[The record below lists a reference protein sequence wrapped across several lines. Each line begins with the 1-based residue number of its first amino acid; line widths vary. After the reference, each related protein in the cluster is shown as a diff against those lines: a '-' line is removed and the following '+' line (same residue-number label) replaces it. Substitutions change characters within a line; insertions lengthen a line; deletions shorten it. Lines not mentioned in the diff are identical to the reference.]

1 MTTAGRL
8 PARALL
14 LDMDGTLVDS
24 TGDVE
29 KHWTWWAERRGLD
42 PAAVLVHAHGSPS
55 RQTVA
60 RFVDADEVA
69 TETAWVEGL
78 SLQTAREVALP
89 GALELLSQRILPVA
103 VVTSATR
110 AVAPVR
116 LQRAGLPVPAVL
128 VTADD
133 VERGKPDPAPYLL
146 AAARLGVAAGD
157 CVGVEDTP
165 AGVASMRAAGVSAL
179 AVTTTYPGADLAGA
193 IAVLADLSGLRVE
206 PGAVSWGQGER
217 ADEDGGEP

>member
-1 MTTAGRL
+1 MTTSGRL

-24 TGDVE
+24 TDDVE
-29 KHWTWWAERRGLD
+29 KHWTMWAARRGLD
-42 PAAVLVHAHGSPS
+42 PAAVLGHAHGSPS
-55 RQTVA
+55 RETVA
-60 RFVDADEVA
+60 RFVDAAEVA

-78 SLQTAREVALP
+78 SLHTEHERALP
-89 GALELLSQRILPVA
+89 GAFDLLSQRILPVA
-103 VVTSATR
+103 VVTSATA

-133 VERGKPDPAPYLL
+133 VARGKPDPAPYLL
-146 AAARLGVAAGD
+146 AAARLGVDAAD

-165 AGVASMRAAGVSAL
+165 AGVASLRAAGASAL
-179 AVTTTYPGADLAGA
+179 AVTTTFSATALADAVT
-193 IAVLADLSGLRVE
+193 VLADLAGLRVE
-206 PGAVSWGQGER
+206 PDAVSWGR
-217 ADEDGGEP
+217 P

>member
-1 MTTAGRL
+1 MTTSGRL

-24 TGDVE
+24 TDDVE
-29 KHWTWWAERRGLD
+29 KHWTLWAERRGLD

-55 RQTVA
+55 RETVA
-60 RFVDADEVA
+60 RFVDAGEVA
-69 TETAWVEGL
+69 AETAWVEEL
-78 SLQTAREVALP
+78 SLFTEHEQALP
-89 GALELLSQRILPVA
+89 GALHLLSQQFLPVA
-103 VVTSATR
+103 VVTSATA

-116 LQRAGLPVPAVL
+116 LRRAGLPVPSVL

-146 AAARLGVAAGD
+146 AADRLGVAAAD

-165 AGVASMRAAGVSAL
+165 AGVASLKAAGVSAL
-179 AVTTTYPGADLAGA
+179 AVTTTYSGADLADAMG
-193 IAVLADLSGLRVE
+193 VLTNLADLRVE
-206 PGAVSWGQGER
+206 SGAVSW
-217 ADEDGGEP
+217 DGTWTIRTG

>member
-1 MTTAGRL
+1 MTTSGHL

-24 TGDVE
+24 TDDVE
-29 KHWTWWAERRGLD
+29 KHWTLWAERRGLD
-42 PAAVLVHAHGSPS
+42 PAAVLVHAHGSPT
-55 RQTVA
+55 RETVA
-60 RFVDADEVA
+60 RFVDASEVA
-69 TETAWVEGL
+69 AETAWVEDL
-78 SLQTAREVALP
+78 SLHTDHEQALP
-89 GALELLSQRILPVA
+89 GAFDLLSQRFLPVA
-103 VVTSATR
+103 VVTSATT

-146 AAARLGVAAGD
+146 AAARLGIAVGD

-165 AGVASMRAAGVSAL
+165 AGVASLRAAGASAL
-179 AVTTTYPGADLAGA
+179 AVSTTFPAADLAAA
-193 IAVLADLSGLRVE
+193 IAVLADLAGLRVG
-206 PGAVSWGQGER
+206 PGAVWWD
-217 ADEDGGEP
+217 AP

>member
-1 MTTAGRL
+1 MTTSGRL
-8 PARALL
+8 RARALL

-24 TGDVE
+24 TDDVE
-29 KHWTWWAERRGLD
+29 KHWTLWAERRGLD
-42 PAAVLVHAHGSPS
+42 PVDVLVHAHGSPS

-60 RFVDADEVA
+60 RFVDAAEVA
-69 TETAWVEGL
+69 AETAWVEGL
-78 SLQTAREVALP
+78 SLHTAEERALP
-89 GALELLSQRILPVA
+89 GASDLLAQRFLPVA

-116 LQRAGLPVPAVL
+116 LRRAGLPVPAVL
-128 VTADD
+128 VSADD

-165 AGVASMRAAGVSAL
+165 AGLASMRAAGVSAL
-179 AVTTTYPGADLAGA
+179 AVATTFPAADLAGA
-193 IAVLADLSGLRVE
+193 IAVLADLAGLRVE
-206 PGAVSWGQGER
+206 PGAVSWG
-217 ADEDGGEP
+217 AA

>member
-1 MTTAGRL
+1 MTTSGRW

-24 TGDVE
+24 TDDVE
-29 KHWTWWAERRGLD
+29 KHWTLWAERRSLD
-42 PAAVLVHAHGSPS
+42 PAAVLVHAHGSPT

-60 RFVDADEVA
+60 RFVDAAEVA
-69 TETAWVEGL
+69 TETAWVEEL
-78 SLQTAREVALP
+78 SLHTAHERALP
-89 GALELLSQRILPVA
+89 GALALLTQRFLPVA

-133 VERGKPDPAPYLL
+133 VQRGKPDPAPYLL
-146 AAARLGVAAGD
+146 AAARIGVDAGD

-165 AGVASMRAAGVSAL
+165 AGVASLLAAGVSAL
-179 AVTTTYPGADLAGA
+179 AVATTFPPADLSGA
-193 IAVLADLSGLRVE
+193 TAVLADLCGLRVE
-206 PGAVSWGQGER
+206 PGAVTWS
-217 ADEDGGEP
+217 AH